1 MARAPTTVRP
11 DRGPGRLRAAWR
23 AVERVHDEVF
33 VEPLRR
39 AGAREVRRHDDVLR
53 ALVLLESLGVDN
65 PVAYETLDLVP
76 HLVADLHAWH
86 RRMGRAEFGDVGVC
100 C

>member
-1 MARAPTTVRP
+1 MIV
-11 DRGPGRLRAAWR
+11 DRLLRAWR
-23 AVERVHDEVF
+23 SAERVHDELF

-39 AGAREVRRHDDVLR
+39 AVAREMRREDDVLR

-76 HLVADLHAWH
+76 YLVADLHAWH
-86 RRMGRAEFGDVGVC
+86 LRMGQDEFGDAGVC

>member
-1 MARAPTTVRP
+1 MAQVPTSVSAEG
-11 DRGPGRLRAAWR
+11 GPGRLRAAWR

-39 AGAREVRRHDDVLR
+39 AGAREVRRQDDVLR

-76 HLVADLHAWH
+76 YLVADLHAWH
-86 RRMGRAEFGDVGVC
+86 QRMGRAEFGDAGVC